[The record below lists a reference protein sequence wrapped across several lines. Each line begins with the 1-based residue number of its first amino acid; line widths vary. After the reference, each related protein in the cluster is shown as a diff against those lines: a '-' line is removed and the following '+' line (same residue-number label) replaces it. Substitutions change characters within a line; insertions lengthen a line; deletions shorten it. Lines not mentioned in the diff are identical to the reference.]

1 MKKKNIFIFVII
13 ALLLLTTSI
22 GYAQEPSREEARID
36 KSIEVFQEMTAK
48 ENQTGAMGEL
58 LNSAR
63 GIAIFPQLTKVGF
76 GVGVQFGEGLV
87 LHRDQQ
93 TENWYGPAFIEVKTA
108 TVGAQIGI
116 QDVSLVLII
125 MDEAGINGFKQTDFE
140 LGANISIST
149 GPTGESLQKDA
160 DFNDSIYS
168 YSYSEG
174 LYAGFTLEGSVIHA
188 DRSAN
193 QSFYGREI
201 GAEEILENH
210 EVEDESALK
219 LIVEIEKV
227 SQ

>member
-1 MKKKNIFIFVII
+1 MKKKNIFILSII
-13 ALLLLTTSI
+13 TLLFLSI
-22 GYAQEPSREEARID
+22 NTGHAQQPSREEAKIN
-36 KSIEVFQEMTAK
+36 SSTEVFQEMLTK

-58 LNSAR
+58 LSSAR
-63 GIAIFPQLTKVGF
+63 GIAIFPELTKIGF
-76 GVGVQFGEGLV
+76 GVGVQFGEGIV
-87 LHRDQQ
+87 LRRNQ
-93 TENWYGPAFIEVKTA
+93 ENGNWYGPAFIEVKTA
-108 TVGAQIGI
+108 TVGPQIGI

-125 MDEAGINGFKQTDFE
+125 MDETGMNGFKETDFE

-193 QSFYGREI
+193 QNFYGTEI
-201 GAEEILENH
+201 SAEEILENH
-210 EVEDESALK
+210 KVENESVLK
-219 LIVEIEKV
+219 LIVEIERAG
-227 SQ
+227 